1 MAEVLSN
8 RPLVAYLLSNRSLV
22 TDVLS
27 NRPLVDSLLS
37 NGPGKPGEGKSGGGG
52 FRRVRFRSSVAVTR
66 PFCGLVRREPWSTEG
81 IMVRISEGGAS

>member
-37 NGPGKPGEGKSGGGG
+37 NGPGKLGEVRGRG
-52 FRRVRFRSSVAVTR
+52 FPTGTIRQLGSCHSSVLW
-66 PFCGLVRREPWSTEG
+66 P
-81 IMVRISEGGAS
+81 GAAGALEYRGYHGSDQ

>member
-37 NGPGKPGEGKSGGGG
+37 NGPGKPGEAWG
-52 FRRVRFRSSVAVTR
+52 REVRGR
-66 PFCGLVRREPWSTEG
+66 G
-81 IMVRISEGGAS
+81 IPTGTIPQLGSCHSPVLWPGAAGAMEYRGYHGSDQ

>member
-8 RPLVAYLLSNRSLV
+8 RPLVTDVLSNRPLV

-37 NGPGKPGEGKSGGGG
+37 NGPGKLGEVRGEGDSDGYDSAA
-52 FRRVRFRSSVAVTR
+52 R
-66 PFCGLVRREPWSTEG
+66 
-81 IMVRISEGGAS
+81 